1 MDGKALDKGTK
12 RYKMVIDYSVRF
24 GGRKRKTASNGGL
37 SIFGE
42 ITLKTNVYIDG
53 FNLYRG
59 RLKGTPYRWLD
70 LGAFCPALFPHLTIN
85 RIRYF
90 TAAVM
95 AFSHD
100 PQAPARQDVYLRALG
115 TIPNLTVHKE
125 GWFASYSALLP
136 QFPLAHHRGL
146 SQRPNCVQILKNEE
160 KRTDVDLAT
169 YLLMDCFSDDF
180 DGAVVISND
189 ADLVLPIEMVKTKFG
204 KQIGVINP
212 HRKGKMSGHLARAA
226 SYHRRSINNSVL
238 ARCQFPPTLIDPQG
252 RSITKPASW

>member
-1 MDGKALDKGTK
+1 LVDHP
-12 RYKMVIDYSVRF
+12 VRF
-24 GGRKRKTASNGGL
+24 GGRERKTASNGGL
-37 SIFGE
+37 SISGE

-70 LGAFCPALFPHLTIN
+70 LGALCTALFPHLTIK

-100 PQAPARQDVYLRALG
+100 PQAPVRQDIYLRALG

-125 GWFASYSALLP
+125 GWFASYPALLP
-136 QFPLAHHRGL
+136 QFPLAHPRGL
-146 SQRPNCVQILKNEE
+146 SQSPNRVQILKNEE

-169 YLLMDCFSDDF
+169 YLLMDCFSGDF
-180 DGAVVISND
+180 DAAVVISND

-212 HRKGKMSGHLARAA
+212 HPKGKMSGHLARAA
-226 SYHRRSINNSVL
+226 SYHKRSINNSVL
-238 ARCQFPPTLIDPQG
+238 ARCQFPDPVLDAGG
-252 RSITKPASW
+252 RQIAKPPSW